1 MVRGNFVSLFRS
13 VVAFSLGIFSTVVAD
28 WKITVA
34 LGCCSVRVKLDLGL
48 STELTFRFLRRHLS
62 HRGIPRCAG
71 VGKGVYLHS
80 LPLAQE
86 QWLQVGSTL
95 SHWTRI
101 TM

>member
-1 MVRGNFVSLFRS
+1 MVGGNFVSLFRS
-13 VVAFSLGIFSTVVAD
+13 VVAFSLGIFGTVIAD
-28 WKITVA
+28 GKITIT
-34 LGCCSVRVKLDLGL
+34 LGCCSVRVQLHLEP

-80 LPLAQE
+80 LPFAQE

-95 SHWTRI
+95 SH
-101 TM
+101 